1 MLAIRSL
8 RSMILDTDAM
18 LERLLSRLE
27 REGTEELQAPAS
39 DVDPEDAQEAILAP
53 GRKLNTSTG

>member
-1 MLAIRSL
+1 
-8 RSMILDTDAM
+8 
-18 LERLLSRLE
+18 LLSRLE

-39 DVDPEDAQEAILAP
+39 NVDPEDAQEAILAP